1 MTDNPVPMPLRAAAG
16 LAALAI
22 DEARRL
28 PSRLV
33 GLPVLAVSSAMQASL
48 RMQQGYAELAVR
60 GDQLLAQLRPG
71 PTDEAP
77 PWARF
82 DEDEDLGGLEPDI
95 RRDTADTGDISQA
108 GRSQGDAGRHGNGSL
123 PVSDY
128 DALSIAQLRTRLRRL
143 SAAEVERLVI
153 HERATANRAPYL
165 TLLEN
170 RLVALRGD

>member
-28 PSRLV
+28 PGRLV
-33 GLPVLAVSSAMQASL
+33 GLPVLAVSGAMQASL
-48 RMQQGYAELAVR
+48 RVQQGYAELAVR

-71 PTDEAP
+71 PGDGTP

-82 DEDEDLGGLEPDI
+82 DEDEDDQDG
-95 RRDTADTGDISQA
+95 RDG
-108 GRSQGDAGRHGNGSL
+108 QGDAAFDPAAEPDVADEGAARNGGPAGPL
-123 PVSDY
+123 PLADY
-128 DALSIAQLRTRLRRL
+128 QTLSIAQLRARLRRL
-143 SAAEVERLVI
+143 PVEDVQRLVD

>member
-28 PSRLV
+28 PRRLV
-33 GLPVLAVSSAMQASL
+33 GLPVLAVSGAMQASL
-48 RMQQGYAELAVR
+48 RVQQGYTELAVR

-71 PTDEAP
+71 AAEEAP

-82 DEDEDLGGLEPDI
+82 DEDES
-95 RRDTADTGDISQA
+95 DTGPGVPTRIDV
-108 GRSQGDAGRHGNGSL
+108 DAGPPPSDTL
-123 PVSDY
+123 PLPDY
-128 DALSIAQLRTRLRRL
+128 DGLSIAQLRDQMRLL
-143 SAAEVERLVI
+143 TVDDVQRLVD

>member
-1 MTDNPVPMPLRAAAG
+1 MTDNPFPMPLRAAAG

-28 PSRLV
+28 PRRLV
-33 GLPVLAVSSAMQASL
+33 GLPVLAVSGAMQASL
-48 RMQQGYAELAVR
+48 RVQQGYTELAVR

-71 PTDEAP
+71 PAEGTP

-82 DEDEDLGGLEPDI
+82 DEDDDNESG
-95 RRDTADTGDISQA
+95 A
-108 GRSQGDAGRHGNGSL
+108 GATTTRIDVDAGPPPSDTL
-123 PVSDY
+123 PLPDY
-128 DALSIAQLRTRLRRL
+128 DGLSIAQLRDQMRLL
-143 SAAEVERLVI
+143 TADDVQRLVD
-153 HERATANRAPYL
+153 HERETANRAPYL

>member
-71 PTDEAP
+71 PTDETP

-82 DEDEDLGGLEPDI
+82 DEDEDEDLGGLEPDI
-95 RRDTADTGDISQA
+95 RGDTGDTPQA
-108 GRSQGDAGRHGNGSL
+108 GRSQGQAGPHGNGSL
-123 PVSDY
+123 PVPDY
-128 DALSIAQLRTRLRRL
+128 DGLSIAQLRTRLRGL

>member
-28 PSRLV
+28 PRRLV
-33 GLPVLAVSSAMQASL
+33 GLPVLAVSGAMQASL
-48 RMQQGYAELAVR
+48 RVQQGYTELAVR

-71 PTDEAP
+71 SPEETP

-82 DEDEDLGGLEPDI
+82 DEDEPKGG
-95 RRDTADTGDISQA
+95 TAMRIDVDTGPSP
-108 GRSQGDAGRHGNGSL
+108 SEPL
-123 PVSDY
+123 PLPDY
-128 DALSIAQLRTRLRRL
+128 DGLSIAQLRDQMRLL
-143 SAAEVERLVI
+143 TAADVQRLVA

-170 RLVALRGD
+170 RLVALLGD

>member
-82 DEDEDLGGLEPDI
+82 DEDEDEGLGGLEPDI
-95 RRDTADTGDISQA
+95 GGDTGDITEA
-108 GRSQGDAGRHGNGSL
+108 PRSQGDAGRHGNGSL